1 MLWLCYVSMSSNVR
15 RRHFATFHIFYMYIR
30 PNQDDSESFFS
41 IIVVVRQVVKCP
53 IQKRE
58 KTEEGRRRRGRDPA
72 AHSLSAMPVGGHWSG
87 TLPLA
92 ASVLRIAILTNPYK
106 TASYKCDGAQNG
118 IATPPSS
125 PSHSHNFTSF
135 LGLHLRV
142 L

>member
-1 MLWLCYVSMSSNVR
+1 MLWLCYVMYLCR
-15 RRHFATFHIFYMYIR
+15 QTFVGGISQLSIFYMYIR
-30 PNQDDSESFFS
+30 PNEDDSDRFS

-72 AHSLSAMPVGGHWSG
+72 AHSLSAMPVGGLWSG
-87 TLPLA
+87 TLP